1 MYTSSFSIFAL
12 AATAIHFVAAQDASA
27 QKVGWT
33 GKLSSLDGGLGGTIK
48 VVDSKTLTISDYQLK
63 DASAPALYWWGTTDG
78 VIKDGFRISNEQ
90 VTQKA
95 TSNSLT
101 IMLDAGKTPADFSTV
116 GLWCERLNANFGQAT
131 LAAATGNTTGPAST
145 SGSMTSATTA
155 AASPSKT
162 GAGAMNTVGWT
173 GGAFGAAVMVAAL
186 LL

>member
-1 MYTSSFSIFAL
+1 MMYSSISILAL
-12 AATAIHFVAAQDASA
+12 AATAIQFVTADDVST
-27 QKVGWT
+27 QKIGWS
-33 GKLSSLDGGLGGTIK
+33 GKLSSLDGGLGGTVE
-48 VVDSKTLTISDYQLK
+48 VVDSKTLMITDYKLA

-90 VTQKA
+90 VTKKA
-95 TSNSLT
+95 SSNSLT

-131 LAAATGNTTGPAST
+131 LAATANTTETSST
-145 SGSMTSATTA
+145 SGSMTAAISA

-162 GAGAMNTVGWT
+162 GAGAVNTAGWTVG
-173 GGAFGAAVMVAAL
+173 AISVAVIMATL